1 MSYIEAIVLGLVQ
14 GLAEFLPIS
23 SSGHLALLQQWFGIE
38 ENNVLLF
45 AVLLHVGTL
54 ISVFIVYW
62 KDIWELIRELFLT
75 IKDLCTGRGLRLE
88 ERPTRKLGVM
98 IIVATI
104 PTGIIGLLFN
114 DFFNGLYNSVVPIG
128 AGLIITGFLLVIAE
142 RTGHSNRGI
151 KQMNYRNA
159 LFVGAIQGIAIWPG
173 ISRSG
178 STLFGS
184 LLCNLDR
191 KFAVKFV
198 FLISI
203 PSILGSAVLEVRPPY
218 RAEYRWRMWPGN
230 CGNGSCGDIGT
241 YSYQIYDQDSFKQE
255 AQLLFLLCMAAW
267 GGGRRI
273 RTFRRMMIT
282 AEKIS

>member
-173 ISRSG
+173 ISRQIRVPHLYSFHIGVGCVRSSG
-178 STLFGS
+178 RHTERNTDGGS
-184 LLCNLDR
+184 GPD
-191 KFAVKFV
+191 
-198 FLISI
+198 
-203 PSILGSAVLEVRPPY
+203 
-218 RAEYRWRMWPGN
+218 N

>member
-1 MSYIEAIVLGLVQ
+1 MSYFESVVLGLVQ

-23 SSGHLALLQQWFGIE
+23 SSGHLALLQQFFGIE
-38 ENNVLLF
+38 EDNVLLF

-62 KDIWELIRELFLT
+62 KDIWELLVELVLT
-75 IKDLCTGRGLRLE
+75 IKDLFTGKGLRLD
-88 ERPTRKLGVM
+88 ERPVRKLGVM

-104 PTGIIGLLFN
+104 PTGIMGVLFN
-114 DFFNGLYNSVVPIG
+114 DFFNSLYNSVVPIG
-128 AGLIITGFLLVIAE
+128 VGLIITGFLLVIAE
-142 RTGHSNRGI
+142 RMGDSNRGI

-159 LFVGAIQGIAIWPG
+159 LFIGFVQGVAICPG

-184 LLCNLDR
+184 LICNLDR

-203 PSILGSAVLEVRPPY
+203 PSILGSAVMEAPAAIKAGMDMSQLGPVLVGM
-218 RAEYRWRMWPGN
+218 AVAAVSGLIAIKSMIKIV
-230 CGNGSCGDIGT
+230 SSKKL
-241 YSYQIYDQDSFKQE
+241 SYFSYYVWIVGLAVVLYGIF
-255 AQLLFLLCMAAW
+255 A
-267 GGGRRI
+267 
-273 RTFRRMMIT
+273 
-282 AEKIS
+282 